1 VNLYNPAVVL
11 EFMLVVINPFLL
23 NLAIKLTEKLM
34 SKHKKAAGCSNIQT
48 AQLNILQ
55 FHFTQFLM
63 PVKVAC
69 CSVSTRLTTNAWGL
83 VL

>member
-1 VNLYNPAVVL
+1 MNR
-11 EFMLVVINPFLL
+11 
-23 NLAIKLTEKLM
+23 LTKEIESQQPGLKKEIYRCDDEM
-34 SKHKKAAGCSNIQT
+34 DGYMIGNKKAAGCSNIQT

-69 CSVSTRLTTNAWGL
+69 CIASTRLTTNAWGL